1 MVTQK
6 YEVGQ
11 RWKDDGGDVR
21 LITHVSY
28 DAKIIKY
35 KHETRGVDNWGE
47 IRSLE
52 LGTLIEPK
60 PEVKVVEV
68 TTGPILEAFFTNQSF
83 LLTERDKFKSLY
95 ESSQQTVA
103 SLLSDLT
110 RAQKRLKAIE
120 VIASVV

>member
-1 MVTQK
+1 LPK
-6 YEVGQ
+6 
-11 RWKDDGGDVR
+11 
-21 LITHVSY
+21 
-28 DAKIIKY
+28 
-35 KHETRGVDNWGE
+35 
-47 IRSLE
+47 LE
-52 LGTLIEPK
+52 PI
-60 PEVKVVEV
+60 VVEV

>member
-1 MVTQK
+1 MPK
-6 YEVGQ
+6 
-11 RWKDDGGDVR
+11 
-21 LITHVSY
+21 
-28 DAKIIKY
+28 
-35 KHETRGVDNWGE
+35 
-47 IRSLE
+47 LE
-52 LGTLIEPK
+52 PI
-60 PEVKVVEV
+60 VVEV